1 MESSDS
7 SLKELF
13 ERTKSQQDELD
24 LLDPQSVVFKTSLQS
39 IIDSLERCRQ
49 LIQKLSIFST
59 NEEVEDI
66 STNDLQYESHLGFPQ
81 PSRLTR

>member
-24 LLDPQSVVFKTSLQS
+24 HLEPQSVAFKTSLQL

-66 STNDLQYESHLGFPQ
+66 STNDLQYENQLAFAQ
-81 PSRLTR
+81 QAD

>member
-24 LLDPQSVVFKTSLQS
+24 LLEPQSVAFKTSLQS

-49 LIQKLSIFST
+49 LIQKVSIFST

-66 STNDLQYESHLGFPQ
+66 STNDLQYENHLTFARQ
-81 PSRLTR
+81 AD